1 MAVSQPS
8 NDREILALH
17 ISRRDLNE
25 LIDILQKA
33 EDLCE
38 GIRSNAQD
46 FRMHRVR
53 LEVLK
58 QSSVPPP
65 PQVQLERRES
75 TRYVELEDLGDL
87 GAKKGPKGDPFT

>member
-1 MAVSQPS
+1 MVVSPPL
-8 NDREILALH
+8 NDREILAVH

-38 GIRSNAQD
+38 SMRSNAQD

-65 PQVQLERRES
+65 PQVPLERRES
-75 TRYVELEDLGDL
+75 TRYVEPEDLGEL
-87 GAKKGPKGDPFT
+87 EAKKGSGDPFT